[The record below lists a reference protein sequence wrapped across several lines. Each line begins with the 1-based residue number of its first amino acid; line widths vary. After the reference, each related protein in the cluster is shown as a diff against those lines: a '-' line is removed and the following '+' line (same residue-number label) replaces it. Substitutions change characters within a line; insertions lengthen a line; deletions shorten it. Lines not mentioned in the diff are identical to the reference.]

1 MVEKDSIFYKSGDI
15 FLPKEIRNIL
25 DYTFVGSISPYKSFY
40 INGWSLLHMLSGIL
54 VASIFLKDDPR
65 IYIKSF
71 VIHTVWELWQ
81 VYIGMANPFTLVGK
95 SSLIDSIVDTI
106 FYMFGVYIVK
116 EYLLNK

>member
-15 FLPKEIRNIL
+15 FLPKEIRDIL
-25 DYTFVGSISPYKSFY
+25 DFTFIGSINSHKSFY

-54 VASIFLKDDPR
+54 VAYFILKDDPR

-71 VIHTVWELWQ
+71 IIHTVWELWQ
-81 VYIGMANPFTLVGK
+81 TYIGMANPFRLTGK

-106 FYMFGVYIVK
+106 FYMFGVYIIK
-116 EYLLNK
+116 EYTK